1 MLQNIAP
8 DRIILD
14 RYLYLFFDLA
24 MFSHY
29 CILCMNEGLKKPSSN
44 RLFLMMH

>member
-1 MLQNIAP
+1 MTV
-8 DRIILD
+8 
-14 RYLYLFFDLA
+14 YLFFDLA

>member
-8 DRIILD
+8 DCIILD
-14 RYLYLFFDLA
+14 RYLYLFFYLA

>member
-1 MLQNIAP
+1 MLPGIAS
-8 DRIILD
+8 DCIIL
-14 RYLYLFFDLA
+14 YWYVYLFFDLA

-44 RLFLMMH
+44 HLFLMMH